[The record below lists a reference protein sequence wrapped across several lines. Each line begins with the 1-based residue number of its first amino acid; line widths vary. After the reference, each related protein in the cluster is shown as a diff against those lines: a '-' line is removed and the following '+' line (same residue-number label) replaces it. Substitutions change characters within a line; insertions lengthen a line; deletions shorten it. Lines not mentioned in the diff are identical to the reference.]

1 MMRNPRSISRRSLG
15 AIEGNAMNAFR
26 DDIIQFLKSRLPLDE
41 TELRWAIEV
50 PPSVQLGDYA
60 FPCFALAKALRK
72 SPQAI
77 AAELAAA
84 FQPTALVTEAR
95 TSGPYVNFFVD
106 RVAFS
111 RAGLGAIIAQDIR
124 YGQSAEGKG
133 KTVVIDFSSP
143 NIAKPFGVGHLRSTV
158 IGNALYRIFDHL
170 GYRVVRVNHLGD
182 WGTQF
187 GKLIVAY
194 KRWGNEADLTAHA
207 IQTLYDLYVR
217 FHSEVETQ
225 PELDDEARGWFK
237 RLEEGD
243 TEARAIWQRF
253 RDLSLREFSRIY
265 ERLGISFDSQAGES
279 FYEPYLEQTIERI
292 RQTGLATVSDQAL
305 IVDLQAYNMPPCLLR
320 KKDEATLYATRDLA
334 AAMYRHETYGFWKM
348 LYVVGADQRLHFQQ
362 VFKVLE
368 LMGSVWAK
376 DCVHVDFGLIR
387 FNDEKMGTRRGNII
401 FLEDVL
407 DRAVELAEQIVHE
420 KNPDLPRKHQV
431 AEAVAIGAVIFTDL
445 STRRVKDVNFEWE
458 KVLTFEGETGP
469 YLQYTHARACSVLRK
484 ADQPV
489 RVDADCSPLI
499 QDDEFELVRLLTDY
513 PAILSRAAQHF
524 EPFFVTDYLLTLSER
539 FNKYYHNYRIL
550 TDDAAVREARLLLV
564 NGVQTV
570 IQSGLNMLGINAP
583 QEM

>member
-1 MMRNPRSISRRSLG
+1 
-15 AIEGNAMNAFR
+15 MNAFR

-41 TELRWAIEV
+41 AEFQRAIEV

-60 FPCFALAKALRK
+60 FPCFPLAKILRK
-72 SPQAI
+72 APQAI
-77 AAELAAA
+77 AAELSAA
-84 FQPTALVTEAR
+84 FQPTALVKEAR
-95 TSGPYVNFFVD
+95 ASGPYVNFFVD
-106 RVAFS
+106 RIAYS
-111 RAGLGAIIAQDIR
+111 HAGLGAIIAQATQ
-124 YGQSAEGKG
+124 YGQSAAGEG
-133 KTVVIDFSSP
+133 KTVVIDYSSP

-158 IGNALYRIFDHL
+158 IGNALYRIFEQL

-187 GKLIVAY
+187 GKLIVAF
-194 KRWGNEADLTAHA
+194 KRWGNETDLATHA

-217 FHSEVETQ
+217 FHSEVESQ

-253 RDLSLREFSRIY
+253 RDLSLQEFSRIY

-279 FYEPYLEQTIERI
+279 FYEPYLEQTVERI
-292 RQTGLATVSDQAL
+292 RQAGLVTVSDQAL
-305 IVDLQAYNMPPCLLR
+305 VVDLQAYNMPPCLLR

-334 AAMYRHETYGFWKM
+334 AVMYRHDTYGFWKM

-362 VFKVLE
+362 VFKVME
-368 LMGSVWAK
+368 LMGSAWAK

-407 DRAVELAEQIVHE
+407 DRAVELAEQIVHD
-420 KNPDLPRKHQV
+420 KNPTLPNKREV
-431 AEAVAIGAVIFTDL
+431 AEAVGIGAVIFTDL

-484 ADQPV
+484 ANQPV
-489 RVDADCSPLI
+489 QAEADCGLLT

-513 PAILSRAAQHF
+513 PAVLCRAAEHY

-550 TDDAAVREARLLLV
+550 TDDTAVRDARLLLV
-564 NGVQTV
+564 KGVQTV
-570 IQSGLNMLGINAP
+570 IQSGLNVLGIKAP

>member
-1 MMRNPRSISRRSLG
+1 
-15 AIEGNAMNAFR
+15 MNAFR
-26 DDIIQFLKSRLPLDE
+26 DDIMQFLKRCLPLDADE
-41 TELRWAIEV
+41 FQRALEV

-60 FPCFALAKALRK
+60 FPCFPLAKILRK
-72 SPQAI
+72 APQAI

-84 FQPTALVTEAR
+84 FQPTPLVKEAR
-95 TSGPYVNFFVD
+95 ASGPYVNFFVD
-106 RVAFS
+106 RVAYS
-111 RAGLGAIIAQDIR
+111 HAGLGTIIEQDTR
-124 YGQSAEGKG
+124 YGRSAEGEG
-133 KTVVIDFSSP
+133 KTVVIDYSSP

-158 IGNALYRIFDHL
+158 IGNALYRIYDHL
-170 GYRVVRVNHLGD
+170 GYRVMRINHLGD

-187 GKLIVAY
+187 GKLIVAF
-194 KRWGNEADLTAHA
+194 KRWGNETDLTTHA

-243 TEARAIWQRF
+243 LEARAIWQRF
-253 RDLSLREFSRIY
+253 RDLSLQEFSRIY

-279 FYEPYLEQTIERI
+279 FYEPYLEQTVERI
-292 RQTGLATVSDQAL
+292 RQAGLVTVSDQAL
-305 IVDLQAYNMPPCLLR
+305 IVDLHAYTMPPCLLR

-334 AAMYRHETYGFWKM
+334 AAMYRHDTYGFWKM

-368 LMGSVWAK
+368 LMGFSWAK

-420 KNPDLPRKHQV
+420 KNPTLPSKREV
-431 AEAVAIGAVIFTDL
+431 AEAVGIGAVIFTDL

-484 ADQPV
+484 ANQPM
-489 RVDADCSPLI
+489 RADADCSPLT
-499 QDDEFELVRLLTDY
+499 QDDEFDLVRLLTDY
-513 PAILSRAAQHF
+513 PAVLRRAAEHY

-550 TDDAAVREARLLLV
+550 IDDAAVRQARLLLV
-564 NGVQTV
+564 KSVQTV
-570 IQSGLNMLGINAP
+570 IQSGLNVLGIKAP
-583 QEM
+583 EEM

>member
-1 MMRNPRSISRRSLG
+1 
-15 AIEGNAMNAFR
+15 MNAFR

-41 TELRWAIEV
+41 AEFQRAIEV

-60 FPCFALAKALRK
+60 FPCFPLAKILRK
-72 SPQAI
+72 APQAI
-77 AAELAAA
+77 AAELSAA
-84 FQPTALVTEAR
+84 FQPTALVKEAR
-95 TSGPYVNFFVD
+95 ASGPYVNFFVD
-106 RVAFS
+106 RIAYS
-111 RAGLGAIIAQDIR
+111 HAGLGAIIAQATQ
-124 YGQSAEGKG
+124 YGQSAAGEG
-133 KTVVIDFSSP
+133 KTVVIDYSSP

-158 IGNALYRIFDHL
+158 IGNALYRIFEQL

-187 GKLIVAY
+187 GKLIVAF
-194 KRWGNEADLTAHA
+194 KRWGNETDLATHA

-217 FHSEVETQ
+217 FHSEVESQ

-253 RDLSLREFSRIY
+253 RDLSLQEFSRIY

-279 FYEPYLEQTIERI
+279 FYEPYLEQTVERI
-292 RQTGLATVSDQAL
+292 RQAGLVTVSDQAL
-305 IVDLQAYNMPPCLLR
+305 VVDLQAYNMPPCLLR

-334 AAMYRHETYGFWKM
+334 AVMYRHDTYGFWKM

-362 VFKVLE
+362 VFKVME
-368 LMGSVWAK
+368 LMGSAWAK

-407 DRAVELAEQIVHE
+407 DRAVELAEQIVHA
-420 KNPDLPRKHQV
+420 KNPTLPNKREV
-431 AEAVAIGAVIFTDL
+431 AEAVGIGAVIFTDL

-484 ADQPV
+484 ANQPV
-489 RVDADCSPLI
+489 QAEADCGLLT

-513 PAILSRAAQHF
+513 PAVLCRAAEHY

-550 TDDAAVREARLLLV
+550 TDDTAVRDARLLLV
-564 NGVQTV
+564 KGVQTV
-570 IQSGLNMLGINAP
+570 IQSGLNVLGIKAP

>member
-1 MMRNPRSISRRSLG
+1 
-15 AIEGNAMNAFR
+15 MNAFR
-26 DDIIQFLKSRLPLDE
+26 DDIMQFLKRCLPLDADE
-41 TELRWAIEV
+41 FQRALEV

-60 FPCFALAKALRK
+60 FPCFPLAKILRK
-72 SPQAI
+72 APQAI

-84 FQPTALVTEAR
+84 FQPTPLVKEAR
-95 TSGPYVNFFVD
+95 ASGPYVNFFVD
-106 RVAFS
+106 RVAYS
-111 RAGLGAIIAQDIR
+111 HAGLGTIIEQDTR
-124 YGQSAEGKG
+124 YGRSEEGEG
-133 KTVVIDFSSP
+133 KTVVIDYSSP

-158 IGNALYRIFDHL
+158 IGNALYRIYDHL
-170 GYRVVRVNHLGD
+170 GYRVMRINHLGD

-187 GKLIVAY
+187 GKLIVAF
-194 KRWGNEADLTAHA
+194 KRWGNETDLATHA

-243 TEARAIWQRF
+243 SEARAIWQRF
-253 RDLSLREFSRIY
+253 RDLSLQEFSRIY

-279 FYEPYLEQTIERI
+279 FYEPYLEPTIERI
-292 RQTGLATVSDQAL
+292 RQAGLVTVSDQAL
-305 IVDLQAYNMPPCLLR
+305 IVDLHAYTMPPCLLR

-334 AAMYRHETYGFWKM
+334 AAMYRHDTYGFWKM

-368 LMGSVWAK
+368 LMGFSWAK

-420 KNPDLPRKHQV
+420 KNPTLPNKREV
-431 AEAVAIGAVIFTDL
+431 AEAVGIGAVIFTDL

-484 ADQPV
+484 ANQPMRAV
-489 RVDADCSPLI
+489 ADCSPLT
-499 QDDEFELVRLLTDY
+499 QDDEFDLVRLLTDY
-513 PAILSRAAQHF
+513 PAVLRRAAEHY

-550 TDDAAVREARLLLV
+550 IDDAAVRQARLLLV
-564 NGVQTV
+564 KSVQTV
-570 IQSGLNMLGINAP
+570 IQSGLNVLGIKAP
-583 QEM
+583 EEM

>member
-1 MMRNPRSISRRSLG
+1 
-15 AIEGNAMNAFR
+15 MNAFR

-41 TELRWAIEV
+41 AELQRAIEV

-60 FPCFALAKALRK
+60 FPCFPLAKILRK
-72 SPQAI
+72 APQAI

-84 FQPTALVTEAR
+84 FQPTALVKEAR
-95 TSGPYVNFFVD
+95 ASGPYVNFFVD
-106 RVAFS
+106 RVAYS
-111 RAGLGAIIAQDIR
+111 RAGLGAIMAQDTG
-124 YGQSAEGKG
+124 YGQSAEGEG
-133 KTVVIDFSSP
+133 KTVVIDYSSP

-158 IGNALYRIFDHL
+158 IGNALYRIYDHL
-170 GYRVVRVNHLGD
+170 GYRVIRINHLGD

-187 GKLIVAY
+187 GKLIVAF
-194 KRWGNEADLTAHA
+194 KRWGNETDLTAHA

-225 PELDDEARGWFK
+225 PELDDEARSWFK

-243 TEARAIWQRF
+243 SEARAIWQRF
-253 RDLSLREFSRIY
+253 RDLSLQEFSRIY

-279 FYEPYLEQTIERI
+279 FYEPYLEPTIERI
-292 RQTGLATVSDQAL
+292 RQAGLVTVSDQAL
-305 IVDLQAYNMPPCLLR
+305 IVDLHAYNMPPCLLR

-334 AAMYRHETYGFWKM
+334 AAMYRHETYGSWKM

-368 LMGSVWAK
+368 LMGFSWAK

-420 KNPDLPRKHQV
+420 KNPTLPNKRQV
-431 AEAVAIGAVIFTDL
+431 AEAVGIGAVIFTDL

-469 YLQYTHARACSVLRK
+469 YLQYTYARACSVLRK
-484 ADQPV
+484 ANQPV
-489 RVDADCSPLI
+489 RAEADCSPLT
-499 QDDEFELVRLLTDY
+499 QDDEFDLVRLLTDY
-513 PAILSRAAQHF
+513 PAVLSRAAEHY

-570 IQSGLNMLGINAP
+570 IQSGLNVLGIKAP

>member
-1 MMRNPRSISRRSLG
+1 
-15 AIEGNAMNAFR
+15 MNAFR
-26 DDIIQFLKSRLPLDE
+26 DDIMQFLKRCLPLDADE
-41 TELRWAIEV
+41 FQRALEV

-60 FPCFALAKALRK
+60 FPCFPLAKILRK
-72 SPQAI
+72 APQAI

-84 FQPTALVTEAR
+84 FQPTPLVKEAR
-95 TSGPYVNFFVD
+95 ASGPYVNFFVD
-106 RVAFS
+106 RVAYS
-111 RAGLGAIIAQDIR
+111 HAGLGTIIEQDTR
-124 YGQSAEGKG
+124 YGRSEEGEG
-133 KTVVIDFSSP
+133 KTVVIDYSSP

-158 IGNALYRIFDHL
+158 IGNALYRIYDHL
-170 GYRVVRVNHLGD
+170 GYRVMRINHLGD

-187 GKLIVAY
+187 GKLIVAF
-194 KRWGNEADLTAHA
+194 KRWGNETDLTTHA

-243 TEARAIWQRF
+243 SEARAIWQRF
-253 RDLSLREFSRIY
+253 RDLSLQEFSRIY

-279 FYEPYLEQTIERI
+279 FYEPYLEPTIERI
-292 RQTGLATVSDQAL
+292 RQAGLVTVSDQAL
-305 IVDLQAYNMPPCLLR
+305 IVDLHAYTMPPCLLR

-334 AAMYRHETYGFWKM
+334 AAMYRHDTYGFWKM

-368 LMGSVWAK
+368 LMGFSWAK

-420 KNPDLPRKHQV
+420 KNPTLPNKREV
-431 AEAVAIGAVIFTDL
+431 AEAVGIGAVIFTDL

-484 ADQPV
+484 ANQPM
-489 RVDADCSPLI
+489 RAEADCSPLT
-499 QDDEFELVRLLTDY
+499 QDDEFDLVRLLTDY
-513 PAILSRAAQHF
+513 PAVLRRAAEHY

-550 TDDAAVREARLLLV
+550 IDDAAVRQARLLLV
-564 NGVQTV
+564 KSVQTV
-570 IQSGLNMLGINAP
+570 IQSGLNVLGIKAP
-583 QEM
+583 EEM

>member
-1 MMRNPRSISRRSLG
+1 
-15 AIEGNAMNAFR
+15 MNAFR
-26 DDIIQFLKSRLPLDE
+26 DDIIQFLKSRVPLDE
-41 TELRWAIEV
+41 AELQRAIEV

-60 FPCFALAKALRK
+60 FPCFPLAKILRK
-72 SPQAI
+72 APQAV
-77 AAELAAA
+77 AAELATA
-84 FQPTALVTEAR
+84 FQPTALVNEAR
-95 TSGPYVNFFVD
+95 ATGPYVNFFVD
-106 RVAFS
+106 RVAYS
-111 RAGLGAIIAQDIR
+111 RVGLGDIIAQDTR
-124 YGQSAEGKG
+124 YGQSEEGAA
-133 KTVVIDFSSP
+133 KTVVIDYSSP

-187 GKLIVAY
+187 GKLIVAF
-194 KRWGNEADLTAHA
+194 KRWGNEADLTTHA
-207 IQTLYDLYVR
+207 IQTLYNLYVR

-225 PELDDEARGWFK
+225 PALDDEARGWFK

-243 TEARAIWQRF
+243 PEARAIWQRF
-253 RDLSLREFSRIY
+253 RDLSLQEFSRLY
-265 ERLGISFDSQAGES
+265 ERLGIGFDSQAGES
-279 FYEPYLEQTIERI
+279 FYEPHLEPTIERI
-292 RQTGLATVSDQAL
+292 RQAGLVAVSDQAL
-305 IVDLQAYNMPPCLLR
+305 IVDLQPYNMPPCLLR

-334 AAMYRHETYGFWKM
+334 AAMYRQDTYGFWKM

-368 LMGSVWAK
+368 LMGFPWAK

-420 KNPDLPRKHQV
+420 KNPTLPNKHDV
-431 AEAVAIGAVIFTDL
+431 AEAVGIGAVIFTDL

-469 YLQYTHARACSVLRK
+469 YVQYTHARACSVLRK
-484 ADQPV
+484 AHQSV
-489 RVDADCSPLI
+489 RADADCSPLT
-499 QDDEFELVRLLTDY
+499 QDDGFDLVRLLTDY
-513 PAILSRAAQHF
+513 PAVLRRAAEHY

-550 TDDAAVREARLLLV
+550 TDDPAVREARLLLV
-564 NGVQTV
+564 KGVQTV
-570 IQSGLNMLGINAP
+570 IHSGLHVLAIKAP
-583 QEM
+583 EEM

>member
-1 MMRNPRSISRRSLG
+1 
-15 AIEGNAMNAFR
+15 MNAFR
-26 DDIIQFLKSRLPLDE
+26 DDIIQFLQSRLPLDE
-41 TELRWAIEV
+41 TELQRAIEV
-50 PPSVQLGDYA
+50 PPSIQLGDYA
-60 FPCFALAKALRK
+60 FPCFSLAKVLRK
-72 SPQAI
+72 APQAI

-84 FQPTALVTEAR
+84 FQPTTLVTEAR
-95 TSGPYVNFFVD
+95 TSGPYINFFVD

-111 RAGLGAIIAQDIR
+111 RASLGAIMVQDTR
-124 YGQSAEGKG
+124 YGQSVEGQG

-225 PELDDEARGWFK
+225 PELDDEARDWFK

-243 TEARAIWQRF
+243 MEARAIWQRF

-292 RQTGLATVSDQAL
+292 RQAGLATVSDQAL

-368 LMGSVWAK
+368 LMGSAWAK

-420 KNPDLPRKHQV
+420 KNPTLPHKHQV
-431 AEAVAIGAVIFTDL
+431 AEAVGIGAVIFTDL

-469 YLQYTHARACSVLRK
+469 YLQYTHARACSILRK
-484 ADQPV
+484 ANQPV
-489 RVDADCSPLI
+489 QAEADCGLLT
-499 QDDEFELVRLLTDY
+499 QDDEFELIRLLTDY
-513 PAILSRAAQHF
+513 PAVLFRAAEHY

-550 TDDAAVREARLLLV
+550 TDDTAVREARLLLV
-564 NGVQTV
+564 KGVQTV
-570 IQSGLNMLGINAP
+570 IQSGLNMLGIKAP

>member
-1 MMRNPRSISRRSLG
+1 
-15 AIEGNAMNAFR
+15 MNAFR
-26 DDIIQFLKSRLPLDE
+26 DDIIQFLQSRLPLDE
-41 TELRWAIEV
+41 TELQRAIEV
-50 PPSVQLGDYA
+50 PPSIQLGDYA
-60 FPCFALAKALRK
+60 FPCFSLAKVLRK
-72 SPQAI
+72 APQAI

-95 TSGPYVNFFVD
+95 TSGPYINFFVD

-111 RAGLGAIIAQDIR
+111 RASLGAIMAQDTR
-124 YGQSAEGKG
+124 YGQSVEGQG

-187 GKLIVAY
+187 GKLIVAF

-225 PELDDEARGWFK
+225 PELDDEARDWFK

-253 RDLSLREFSRIY
+253 RDLSLQEFSRIY

-292 RQTGLATVSDQAL
+292 RQAGLATVSDQAL

-368 LMGSVWAK
+368 LMGSAWAK

-420 KNPDLPRKHQV
+420 KNPTLPNKHQV
-431 AEAVAIGAVIFTDL
+431 AEAVGIGAVIFTDL

-469 YLQYTHARACSVLRK
+469 YLQYTHARACSILRK
-484 ADQPV
+484 ANQPV
-489 RVDADCSPLI
+489 QADGDCGLLT
-499 QDDEFELVRLLTDY
+499 QDDEFDLVRLLTDY
-513 PAILSRAAQHF
+513 PAVLRRAAEHY

-564 NGVQTV
+564 KGVQTV
-570 IQSGLNMLGINAP
+570 IQSGLNMLGIKAP